1 MTKTPI
7 SAETLKLIAAR
18 RALEAEKAAE
28 KEKAKQAKKK
38 AVEVPVGAA
47 TSDVAKDASTQTPKK
62 QRYIAH
68 QIDTPAD
75 LLLAHRP
82 DLKLYKWQAET
93 LFQLAGYT
101 DLNDL
106 DLPKTRPTDK
116 TPLYY
121 NLVAANGSGKDQVVI
136 SSFAVWFCLS
146 KVRSRCV
153 ITSSSYEQLKD
164 QTYKYIKNICEE
176 INVSYGRKV
185 FEIVE
190 FLITCNDT
198 GSEIK
203 CFVTDD
209 PGKAEGRHPFDE
221 PGAEMAV
228 IINEA
233 KSITDEMFQAFSRFT
248 GYNYWL
254 EISSPGKN
262 SGHFFKRCTRAKY
275 TFPDKLHIG
284 EFYWRRVTA
293 FDCPHLLGKH
303 IEHLK
308 DEHGEQSL
316 IYRSQVLAEFTSL
329 DEAAFIPSTLFEN
342 YPNNPPRTFG
352 LPNRAGIDLSLG
364 GDETVAYFFVHG
376 KLHLRTTKIRN
387 EAILHNQIIS
397 WIKEFNITPSEVRI
411 DDGGLGRPIVQRVQ
425 NAGYDVVPIRNEARS
440 TNPNFFKN
448 RGVENWNRIKRALED
463 RLFPVIHDDLTRQQL
478 CTRGFSVKGI
488 VTLLEPKAEMRSR
501 GLSSPDRA
509 DALVLCF
516 DSVPLTAFKEE
527 ALHSTEPETRF
538 LELIDRNKK
547 GLLTRDEAQELTLL
561 WGQMT
566 HRPAQE
572 TLNSAEPRND
582 LRGQYHKYIIGT

>member
-1 MTKTPI
+1 MIKAPI
-7 SAETLKLIAAR
+7 SADTLKLVQAR

-28 KEKAKQAKKK
+28 KARAKEAKKK
-38 AVEVPVGAA
+38 PIETKVSLEEP
-47 TSDVAKDASTQTPKK
+47 SDASTPPSRK
-62 QRYIAH
+62 RYIAH

-82 DLKLYKWQAET
+82 DLQLYKWQAET

-101 DLNDL
+101 DINNL

-136 SSFAVWFCLS
+136 SAFAVWFCLS

-221 PGAEMAV
+221 AGAEMAV

-262 SGHFFKRCTRAKY
+262 SGHFFKRCTKAKK
-275 TFPDKLHIG
+275 TFPDPLEIG

-329 DEAAFIPSTLFEN
+329 DEAAFISSTLFEN
-342 YPNNPPRTFG
+342 YPNIPPRTFG
-352 LPNRAGIDLSLG
+352 LPNRAGIDISLG
-364 GDETVAYFFVHG
+364 GDETVAYFFIYG
-376 KLHLRTTKIRN
+376 KLHLRTTKLRN

-397 WIKEFNITPSEVRI
+397 WIKEFNVTPANVFI

-425 NAGYDVVPIRNEARS
+425 NAGYDVVPVRNEARS
-440 TNPNFFKN
+440 SNPNFYKN

-488 VTLLEPKAEMRSR
+488 VTLLEPKPEMRSR

-509 DALVLCF
+509 DALALCF
-516 DSVPLTAFKEE
+516 DSVPLSAFKEE
-527 ALHSTEPETRF
+527 ILHSTEPETRF

-547 GLLTRDEAQELTLL
+547 GLLTSDEAQELTLL

-582 LRGQYHKYIIGT
+582 LRGQYHKYVIGN

>member
-7 SAETLKLIAAR
+7 SADTLKLVQAR
-18 RALEAEKAAE
+18 RALEVEKAAE
-28 KEKAKQAKKK
+28 KARAKEAKKK
-38 AVEVPVGAA
+38 PELAA
-47 TSDVAKDASTQTPKK
+47 KVSLEEIKPEPPSSKK
-62 QRYIAH
+62 RYIAH

-136 SSFAVWFCLS
+136 SAFAVWFCLS

-221 PGAEMAV
+221 AGAEMAV

-262 SGHFFKRCTRAKY
+262 SGHFFKRCTRAKK
-275 TFPDKLHIG
+275 TFPDKLEIG

-329 DEAAFIPSTLFEN
+329 DEAAFISSTLFEN
-342 YPNNPPRTFG
+342 YPNIPPRTFG

-364 GDETVAYFFVHG
+364 GDETVAYFFING
-376 KLHLRTTKIRN
+376 KLHLRTTKLRN
-387 EAILHNQIIS
+387 EATLHNQIIS
-397 WIKEFNITPSEVRI
+397 WIKEFNVTPSEVRI

-516 DSVPLTAFKEE
+516 DSVPLPAFKEE
-527 ALHSTEPETRF
+527 ILHSTEPESRF

-547 GLLTRDEAQELTLL
+547 GLLTGDEAQELTLL

-582 LRGQYHKYIIGT
+582 LRGQYHKYVIGN

>member
-1 MTKTPI
+1 MIKAPI
-7 SAETLKLIAAR
+7 SPDTLKLVQAR
-18 RALEAEKAAE
+18 KALEAEKAAE
-28 KEKAKQAKKK
+28 KTRAKEARKK
-38 AVEVPVGAA
+38 AVETPPKAPEAVAVEPTP
-47 TSDVAKDASTQTPKK
+47 TSK
-62 QRYIAH
+62 RYIAH

-101 DLNDL
+101 DINDL
-106 DLPKTRPTDK
+106 DLPKVRPTDK

-136 SSFAVWFCLS
+136 SAFAVWFCLS

-262 SGHFFKRCTRAKY
+262 SGHFFKRCTKAKY
-275 TFPDKLHIG
+275 TFPDPLTIG

-308 DEHGEQSL
+308 DEHGEHSL

-397 WIKEFNITPSEVRI
+397 WIKEFNIAPSEVRI

-425 NAGYDVVPIRNEARS
+425 NAGYDVVPVRNEARS
-440 TNPNFFKN
+440 SNPNFYKN
-448 RGVENWNRIKRALED
+448 RGVENWNRLKRAIED
-463 RLFPVIHDDLTRQQL
+463 RVFPTINDDLTRQQL

-509 DALVLCF
+509 DALALCF
-516 DSVPLTAFKEE
+516 DGVPLPVFKEE
-527 ALHSTEPETRF
+527 TLHSTEPESRF
-538 LELIDRNKK
+538 AELLDKNKK
-547 GLLTRDEAQELTLL
+547 GPLTFEEKTELTLL

-572 TLNSAEPRND
+572 TLNSAEPREQM
-582 LRGQYHKYIIGT
+582 RGQYHQFVTSK

>member
-1 MTKTPI
+1 MIKAPI
-7 SAETLKLIAAR
+7 SADTLKLVQAR

-28 KEKAKQAKKK
+28 KARAKEAKKK
-38 AVEVPVGAA
+38 PLETKVSLEEP
-47 TSDVAKDASTQTPKK
+47 SDASKAPSKK
-62 QRYIAH
+62 RYIAH

-82 DLKLYKWQAET
+82 DLQLYKWQAET

-101 DLNDL
+101 DINDL

-116 TPLYY
+116 MPLYY

-136 SSFAVWFCLS
+136 SAFAVWFCLS

-221 PGAEMAV
+221 AGAEMAV

-262 SGHFFKRCTRAKY
+262 SGHFFKRCTKAKR
-275 TFPDKLHIG
+275 TFPGPLEIG

-329 DEAAFIPSTLFEN
+329 DEAAFISSTLFEN
-342 YPNNPPRTFG
+342 YPNIPPRTFG
-352 LPNRAGIDLSLG
+352 LPNRAGIDISLG
-364 GDETVAYFFVHG
+364 GDETVAYFFING
-376 KLHLRTTKIRN
+376 KLHLRTTKLRN

-397 WIKEFNITPSEVRI
+397 WIKEFNVTPSNVFI

-425 NAGYDVVPIRNEARS
+425 NAGYDVVPVRNEARS
-440 TNPNFFKN
+440 SNPNFYKN

-488 VTLLEPKAEMRSR
+488 VTLLEPKPEMRSR

-509 DALVLCF
+509 DALALCF
-516 DSVPLTAFKEE
+516 DSVPLSAFKEE
-527 ALHSTEPETRF
+527 ILHSTEPETRF

-547 GLLTRDEAQELTLL
+547 GMLTSDEAQELTLL

-582 LRGQYHKYIIGT
+582 LRGQYHKYVIGN

>member
-1 MTKTPI
+1 MTKTQI
-7 SAETLKLIAAR
+7 SAETLKLISAK
-18 RALEAEKAAE
+18 RALEAEKTAE
-28 KEKAKQAKKK
+28 REKAKQAKKK
-38 AVEVPVGAA
+38 ATEVPKHAA
-47 TSDVAKDASTQTPKK
+47 TSDVESNASNQAPKK

-101 DLNDL
+101 DINDL

-185 FEIVE
+185 FDIVE

-262 SGHFFKRCTRAKY
+262 SGHFFKRCTRSKY
-275 TFPDKLHIG
+275 AFPDKLHIG

-463 RLFPVIHDDLTRQQL
+463 RLFPIIHDDLTRQQL

-509 DALVLCF
+509 DALALCF
-516 DSVPLTAFKEE
+516 DSVPLPAFKEE
-527 ALHSTEPETRF
+527 ILHSTEPESRF
-538 LELIDRNKK
+538 HDLLDKNKK
-547 GLLTRDEAQELTLL
+547 GALTQDEAKELTLL

-572 TLNSAEPRND
+572 TLNSPEPREEI
-582 LRGQYHKYIIGT
+582 RGQYHRFIV

>member
-1 MTKTPI
+1 MIKAPI
-7 SAETLKLIAAR
+7 SADTLKLVQAR

-28 KEKAKQAKKK
+28 KARAKEAKKK
-38 AVEVPVGAA
+38 PIETKVSLEEP
-47 TSDVAKDASTQTPKK
+47 SDASTPPSRK
-62 QRYIAH
+62 RYIAH

-82 DLKLYKWQAET
+82 DLQLYKWQAET

-101 DLNDL
+101 DINNL

-136 SSFAVWFCLS
+136 SAFAVWFCLS

-221 PGAEMAV
+221 AGAEMAV

-262 SGHFFKRCTRAKY
+262 SGHFFKRCTKAKK
-275 TFPDKLHIG
+275 TFPDPLEIG

-329 DEAAFIPSTLFEN
+329 DEAAFISSTLFEN
-342 YPNNPPRTFG
+342 YPNIPPRTFG
-352 LPNRAGIDLSLG
+352 LPNRAGIDISLG
-364 GDETVAYFFVHG
+364 GDETVAYFFIYG
-376 KLHLRTTKIRN
+376 KLHLRTTKLRN

-397 WIKEFNITPSEVRI
+397 WIKEFNVTPSNVFI

-425 NAGYDVVPIRNEARS
+425 NAGYDVVPVRNEARS
-440 TNPNFFKN
+440 SNPNFYKN

-488 VTLLEPKAEMRSR
+488 VTLLEPKPEMRSR

-509 DALVLCF
+509 DALALCF
-516 DSVPLTAFKEE
+516 DSVPLSAFKEE
-527 ALHSTEPETRF
+527 ILHSTEPETRF

-547 GLLTRDEAQELTLL
+547 GLLTSDEAQELTLL

-582 LRGQYHKYIIGT
+582 LRGQYHKYVIGN

>member
-1 MTKTPI
+1 MIKAPI
-7 SAETLKLIAAR
+7 SSDTLKLVQAR
-18 RALEAEKAAE
+18 RSLEAEKAAE
-28 KEKAKQAKKK
+28 KARAKEAKKK
-38 AVEVPVGAA
+38 AVEVPAKA
-47 TSDVAKDASTQTPKK
+47 PEAVAVEPTPTNK
-62 QRYIAH
+62 RYIAH

-101 DLNDL
+101 DINDL

-262 SGHFFKRCTRAKY
+262 SGHFFKRCTKAKY
-275 TFPDKLHIG
+275 TFPDKLEIG

-425 NAGYDVVPIRNEARS
+425 NAGYDVVPVRNEARS
-440 TNPNFFKN
+440 TNPNFYKN
-448 RGVENWNRIKRALED
+448 RGVENWNRLKRAIED
-463 RLFPVIHDDLTRQQL
+463 RAFPTVNDDLTRQQL

-488 VTLLEPKAEMRSR
+488 VTYLEPKAEMRSR

-509 DALVLCF
+509 DALALCF
-516 DSVPLTAFKEE
+516 DGVPLAVFKEE
-527 ALHSTEPETRF
+527 VLHTTEPESRF
-538 LELIDRNKK
+538 AELLEKNKK
-547 GLLTRDEAQELTLL
+547 GPLSFDEKTELTLL

-572 TLNSAEPRND
+572 TLNSAEPREQ
-582 LRGQYHKYIIGT
+582 LRGQYHKFVTSK

>member
-7 SAETLKLIAAR
+7 SADTLKLVQAR

-28 KEKAKQAKKK
+28 KARAKEAKKK
-38 AVEVPVGAA
+38 PELAA
-47 TSDVAKDASTQTPKK
+47 KVSLEELKPEPPSSKK
-62 QRYIAH
+62 RYIAH

-136 SSFAVWFCLS
+136 SAFAVWFCLS

-221 PGAEMAV
+221 AGAEMAV

-262 SGHFFKRCTRAKY
+262 SGHFFKRCTRAKK
-275 TFPDKLHIG
+275 TFPDKLEIG

-329 DEAAFIPSTLFEN
+329 DEAAFISSTLFEN
-342 YPNNPPRTFG
+342 YPNIPPRTFG

-364 GDETVAYFFVHG
+364 GDETVAYFFING
-376 KLHLRTTKIRN
+376 KLHLRTTKLRN
-387 EAILHNQIIS
+387 EATLHNQIIS
-397 WIKEFNITPSEVRI
+397 WIKEFNVTPSEVRI

-516 DSVPLTAFKEE
+516 DSVPLPAFKEE
-527 ALHSTEPETRF
+527 ILHSTEPESRF

-547 GLLTRDEAQELTLL
+547 GLLTGDEAQELTLL

-582 LRGQYHKYIIGT
+582 LRGQYHKYVIGN

>member
-1 MTKTPI
+1 MVKAQI
-7 SAETLKLIAAR
+7 SADSLKLIQAR
-18 RALEAEKAAE
+18 KALEAEKAL
-28 KEKAKQAKKK
+28 EKARAGEGKKR
-38 AVEVPVGAA
+38 AVEPPQQAA
-47 TSDVAKDASTQTPKK
+47 KMGLEEISDSSSKK
-62 QRYIAH
+62 RYIAH

-136 SSFAVWFCLS
+136 SAFAVWFCLS
-146 KVRSRCV
+146 KIRSRCV

-262 SGHFFKRCTRAKY
+262 SGHFFKRCTRSKY

-329 DEAAFIPSTLFEN
+329 DEAAFISSTLFEN
-342 YPNNPPRTFG
+342 YPANPARTFG

-364 GDETVAYFFVHG
+364 GDETVAYFFIHG
-376 KLHLRTTKIRN
+376 KLHLRTTKLRN

-397 WIKEFNITPSEVRI
+397 WIKEFNVTPSEVFI

-425 NAGYDVVPIRNEARS
+425 NAGYDVTPVRNEARS

-448 RGVENWNRIKRALED
+448 RGVENWNRLKRALED
-463 RLFPVIHDDLTRQQL
+463 RLFPVINDDLTRQQL

-509 DALVLCF
+509 DALALCF
-516 DSVPLTAFKEE
+516 DGVPLAAFKEE
-527 ALHSTEPETRF
+527 TLHSTEPETRF
-538 LELIDRNKK
+538 YELLDRNKK
-547 GLLTRDEAQELTLL
+547 SLLTNDEAKELTLL
-561 WGQMT
+561 WGNMT

-572 TLNSAEPRND
+572 TLNSPEPREEM
-582 LRGQYHKYIIGT
+582 RGQYHRFIV

>member
-7 SAETLKLIAAR
+7 SADTLKLVQAR

-28 KEKAKQAKKK
+28 KARAKEAKKK
-38 AVEVPVGAA
+38 PELAA
-47 TSDVAKDASTQTPKK
+47 KVSLEELKPEPPSSKK
-62 QRYIAH
+62 RYIAH
-68 QIDTPAD
+68 QIVTPAE

-136 SSFAVWFCLS
+136 SAFAVWFCLS

-221 PGAEMAV
+221 AGAEMAV

-262 SGHFFKRCTRAKY
+262 SGHFFKRCTKAKY
-275 TFPDKLHIG
+275 TFPDKLEIG
-284 EFYWRRVTA
+284 EFYWRRITA

-329 DEAAFIPSTLFEN
+329 DEAAFISSTLFEN
-342 YPNNPPRTFG
+342 YPNIPPRTFG

-364 GDETVAYFFVHG
+364 GDETVAYFFING
-376 KLHLRTTKIRN
+376 KLHLRTTKLRN
-387 EAILHNQIIS
+387 EATLHNQIIS
-397 WIKEFNITPSEVRI
+397 WIKEFNVTPSEVRI

-516 DSVPLTAFKEE
+516 DSVPLPAFKEE
-527 ALHSTEPETRF
+527 ILHSTEPESRF

-547 GLLTRDEAQELTLL
+547 GLLTGDEAQELTLL

-582 LRGQYHKYIIGT
+582 LRGQYHKYVIGN

>member
-7 SAETLKLIAAR
+7 SADTLKLVQAR

-28 KEKAKQAKKK
+28 KARAKEAKKK
-38 AVEVPVGAA
+38 PELAA
-47 TSDVAKDASTQTPKK
+47 KVSLEEIKPEPPSSKK
-62 QRYIAH
+62 RYIAH

-136 SSFAVWFCLS
+136 SAFAVWFCLS

-221 PGAEMAV
+221 AGAEMAV

-262 SGHFFKRCTRAKY
+262 SGHFFKRCTRAKK
-275 TFPDKLHIG
+275 TFPDKLEIG

-329 DEAAFIPSTLFEN
+329 DEAAFISSTLFEN
-342 YPNNPPRTFG
+342 YPNIPPRTFG

-364 GDETVAYFFVHG
+364 GDETVAYFFING
-376 KLHLRTTKIRN
+376 KLHLRTTKLRN
-387 EAILHNQIIS
+387 EATLHNQIIS
-397 WIKEFNITPSEVRI
+397 WIKEFNVTPSEVRI

-516 DSVPLTAFKEE
+516 DSVPLPAFKEE
-527 ALHSTEPETRF
+527 ILHSTEPESRF

-547 GLLTRDEAQELTLL
+547 GLLTGDEAQELTLL

-582 LRGQYHKYIIGT
+582 LRGQYHKYVIGN